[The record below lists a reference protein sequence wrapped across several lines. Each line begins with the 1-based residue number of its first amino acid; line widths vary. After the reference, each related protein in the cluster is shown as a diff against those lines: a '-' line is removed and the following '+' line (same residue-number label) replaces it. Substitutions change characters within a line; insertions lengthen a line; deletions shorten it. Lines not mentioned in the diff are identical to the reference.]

1 MQKIVFGILVHVPAR
16 LIEYLKN
23 YAHIKGFTDD
33 SLITCDE
40 IKDDP
45 GTFHDTKR
53 KYDIDYLLHFLK
65 NVRINQQNKEINVC
79 NGCHAVSM
87 LSFETSNFVILNI

>member
-33 SLITCDE
+33 SLITCDD

-53 KYDIDYLLHFLK
+53 KYDIDYLAVMLYQCYLLK
-65 NVRINQQNKEINVC
+65 L
-79 NGCHAVSM
+79 A
-87 LSFETSNFVILNI
+87 ILLF